1 MNRTLVIARHTKS
14 SWKEIGMLDFDRP
27 LKKDRINDAENI
39 STKLKS
45 LGLTP
50 DLILSSPAM
59 RTKQTA
65 EIFCRNLNYDF
76 QNVQFDKRI
85 YEASVE
91 DVLKTIEQA
100 DAEVKT
106 LLLIGHNPSLT
117 DFVNC
122 FLEAT
127 IENLPTTGVVWFDLE
142 TDDWNLDKTTRMNFK
157 FFLTPKTI

>member
-27 LKKDRINDAENI
+27 LKKDRIGDAEKI
-39 STKLKS
+39 SAKLKS
-45 LGLTP
+45 LGLVP
-50 DLILSSPAM
+50 GLMLSSPAM

-76 QNVQFDKRI
+76 QKVHFDKRI

-91 DVLKTIEQA
+91 DIFGVIQETG
-100 DAEVKT
+100 AEVKT

-117 DFVNC
+117 YFVNC

-127 IENLPTTGVVWFDLE
+127 IENLPTTGLVWFDL
-142 TDDWNLDKTTRMNFK
+142 DSIDWNLDKATRMEFK
-157 FFLTPKTI
+157 LYLTPKTI